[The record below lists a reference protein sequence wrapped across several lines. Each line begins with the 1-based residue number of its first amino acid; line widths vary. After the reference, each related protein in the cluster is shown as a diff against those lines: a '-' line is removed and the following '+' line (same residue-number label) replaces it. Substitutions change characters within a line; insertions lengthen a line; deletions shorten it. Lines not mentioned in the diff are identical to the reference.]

1 MEMKPASLSKT
12 ESQKQ
17 KVYTEQTLT
26 ENTPC
31 HQLSEFYQ
39 HAEFSPK
46 KKIFRKRRVIRSGL
60 IIPKPTAG
68 CKDQLPLANP
78 PVGLTSTRLG
88 ARESQ
93 VKIDLLS

>member
-46 KKIFRKRRVIRSGL
+46 KKNI
-60 IIPKPTAG
+60 
-68 CKDQLPLANP
+68 
-78 PVGLTSTRLG
+78 
-88 ARESQ
+88 
-93 VKIDLLS
+93 